1 MAKQAPIKKFQRG
14 ACSVSIFT
22 NEVEKN
28 GKTIEIR
35 KAVFQKRYQDS
46 KGEWATTSSLDA
58 NDIPKA
64 ALCLNMAYDYLTNG
78 SNKDSE
84 ENDIEVD

>member
-1 MAKQAPIKKFQRG
+1 MAKPEKRFQKG

-28 GKTIEIR
+28 GKPIR
-35 KAVFQKRYQDS
+35 IKKAVFQKRYRDAQ
-46 KGEWATTSSLDA
+46 GEWQNTSSLDV

-64 ALCLNMAYDYLTNG
+64 VKALDAAYDYLT
-78 SNKDSE
+78 SKDNSDADWQE
-84 ENDIEVD
+84 

>member
-1 MAKQAPIKKFQRG
+1 MAKQAPVKKFQRG

-46 KGEWATTSSLDA
+46 KGEWATTNSLDV

-64 ALCLNMAYDYLTNG
+64 VLTLNMAFDYLTD
-78 SNKDSE
+78 KDSDDKE
-84 ENDIEVD
+84 EAY